1 MELIT
6 CLVLS
11 VSAFALIIT
20 SIIGLV
26 SAPTPILLAIL
37 VGGMLVTQKSINKFT
52 DVDVSLTEEK
62 NKNKVEKVEIASKNF
77 VSEEKQKTQKSM
89 TYRGFDY
96 NLVSSSEKIPNYK
109 PSRLTHYRGAVI
121 DKSRKEIV

>member
-11 VSAFALIIT
+11 VSAFALLIT
-20 SIIGLV
+20 TIIGLV

-37 VGGMLVTQKSINKFT
+37 VGGILVTQKSINMFT
-52 DVDVSLTEEK
+52 DVDVSLTEDK
-62 NKNKVEKVEIASKNF
+62 NKNKIEKVDIASKN
-77 VSEEKQKTQKSM
+77 VISEDKQKIQKSM

-96 NLVSSSEKIPNYK
+96 NVASGSEKISHQK
-109 PSRLTHYRGAVI
+109 PSRLTHYRGAII